1 MRPCAITVMR
11 TNNIAICQDHEHSRN
26 NRSAVDDMPTNVG
39 GSIMGQM
46 QNQLQ
51 RNDDE
56 QQQ

>member
-1 MRPCAITVMR
+1 MR

-46 QNQLQ
+46 QKQLQ